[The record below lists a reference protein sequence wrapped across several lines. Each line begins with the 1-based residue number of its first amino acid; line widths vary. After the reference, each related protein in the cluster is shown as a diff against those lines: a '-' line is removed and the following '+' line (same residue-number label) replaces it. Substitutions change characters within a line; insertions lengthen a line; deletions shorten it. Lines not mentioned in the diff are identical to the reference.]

1 LLRFANPGS
10 DIDKFV
16 RTFGYIARE
25 AGAKEYDLDFMVD
38 VAGKGAL
45 VSSVGAVGS
54 EAVRRSRRP
63 DRSRDPM
70 YNQLKMYSEIW
81 RMLGWIH
88 VGTKRLLFTT
98 TPIGRL
104 ISETEPPLHPE
115 DKALLQE
122 LFLGITFPNHHT
134 ENKGIDNLRP
144 FKQLLLL
151 MEGLDGR
158 ISRDEMIISL
168 YTMADDL
175 SAGAMSTAVKQ
186 VNAVRGYFTALTQT
200 LENTCASDGVQVNT
214 ARNYTRIP
222 IGVLTDPNIGWA
234 AEASEKSTYG
244 RTVKFF
250 ELTAHGMSVVER
262 LKKMQDVRWQHIA
275 PFKAQ
280 ERSAFINLAHY
291 AMLERAGFGSV
302 PGQLEFVVYA
312 EGVAARVFE
321 SLGIESRLNV
331 LFSPY
336 QQAPTS
342 ELVMAD
348 SFEAEWHAATH

>member
-1 LLRFANPGS
+1 MLRFANPGS